1 KEEAGEDSPLS
12 RGRGSKGAS
21 LIIPM
26 NDENVPPCILQK
38 SDGATT
44 YATRDLARMKYWQ
57 DEVKADLGINI
68 VDVAQKLHFDQIFEA
83 AEKLGISKMKHLHIE
98 FGRMEFPEGG
108 MSTRKGKVVLLEDVL
123 NEAERRAAEKI
134 KDHNSALSAEEQAEL
149 ARMMGIGAVK
159 YNVLSQNRQKNYTF
173 VWDQMLSF
181 EGNSAPYLQYA
192 YARTRSIFRKSSESE
207 DIHP

>member
-1 KEEAGEDSPLS
+1 ELLKLYVKFHEEADKDAALEERGRQEFKKLEDGDQENRKLWTWICDISLIEFKKIWKRLGAEFDMIHGESFYEDKMPAIIKDGLKKKVIIEGLVKEEAGEDSPLS

-108 MSTRKGKVVLLEDVL
+108 M
-123 NEAERRAAEKI
+123 
-134 KDHNSALSAEEQAEL
+134 
-149 ARMMGIGAVK
+149 
-159 YNVLSQNRQKNYTF
+159 
-173 VWDQMLSF
+173 
-181 EGNSAPYLQYA
+181 
-192 YARTRSIFRKSSESE
+192 
-207 DIHP
+207 